1 MVSKLNKSWE
11 KTRSDTHSPQGVEEI
26 RRNVKW
32 GLTRFYCG
40 IAESM
45 FAYDFGS
52 EFDDM
57 RVMSRDK
64 VPEKFLMNNG
74 EAVIFKDPLTGQMHI
89 LPFIMNGGVNMYG
102 EPTGWSPVP
111 VGYTDAMRNSNSP
124 MERIRNLKLDAT
136 NSVIIRNDLFGGND
150 KAYIDSMVNELVDNH
165 MTMNQLQLIAKCPFV
180 FHVSPGNEVDA
191 KNFFLAMCQDKPA
204 IFTYDGGD
212 FTPVTESTDM
222 KIDPALFELFDR
234 FECQILT
241 YIGFPCVPITKRAQ
255 QTVSE
260 VQSNDAK
267 LYARRMEKYNQRA
280 NACERVRE
288 LFGVMMDVHSIIDED
303 MSEMALAT
311 EQGDEGVQD
320 GDDVE

>member
-1 MVSKLNKSWE
+1 MASKLNKSWE
-11 KTRSDTHSPQGVEEI
+11 KTRIDTHSPTGVVEM

-45 FAYDFGS
+45 FRYDFGP

-57 RVMSRDK
+57 RVMSADK

-74 EAVIFKDPLTGQMHI
+74 AAVVFKDPDTSQLHI
-89 LPFIMNGGVNMYG
+89 LPYCMDSKGINMYG
-102 EPTGWSPVP
+102 EPAGWSPVP
-111 VGYTDAMRNSNSP
+111 VGWNDTMKGTGNP
-124 MERIRNLKLDAT
+124 LERIATLNLDAT

-150 KAYIDSMVNELVDNH
+150 YDYIDSMVNELVDNH
-165 MTMNQLQLIAKCPFV
+165 MTMNQLQLIAKCPFIFNV
-180 FHVSPGNEVDA
+180 AKGNELDA
-191 KNFFLAMCQDKPA
+191 KNFFLAICQDKPA
-204 IFTYDGGD
+204 IFTYEGTDL
-212 FTPVTESTDM
+212 TPVIESTNV
-222 KIDPALFELFDR
+222 KIDTALFELFDR

-280 NACERVRE
+280 VACERVRE
-288 LFGVMMDVHSIIDED
+288 MFGVNLEVHSIIDED
-303 MSEMALAT
+303 IAEMAET
-311 EQGDEGVQD
+311 TSEGSENDD
-320 GDDVE
+320 GT